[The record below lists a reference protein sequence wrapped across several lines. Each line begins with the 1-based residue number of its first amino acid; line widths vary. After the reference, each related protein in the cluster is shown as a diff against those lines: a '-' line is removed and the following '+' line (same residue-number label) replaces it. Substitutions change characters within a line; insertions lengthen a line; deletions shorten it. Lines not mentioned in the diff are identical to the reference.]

1 MKKKPKVLLIGWDSA
16 DWKVINPLLDSGQ
29 MPALESIVNNGVMG
43 NIATLDPPL
52 SPMLWTSIA
61 TGKYAFKHGVHGFLE
76 GVENN
81 TKLQPV
87 TNASI
92 KTKTIWKILNEHGI
106 KTNVVGWWP
115 SHPAEE
121 IDGVQVSNF
130 YGKLINKES
139 EKWDLPP
146 QTITPKKFY
155 KPLRDCR
162 VHPNEFSAEQLLP
175 FIPSFQNATEEQRKK
190 FNILLKDLAECLSIH
205 SAATYL
211 TENSEWDFMAVY
223 YNAIDHISHVFMKYH
238 PPKLDWVSTEDYEM
252 YKEVINA
259 FYKFHDMMLG
269 RWLELVDEDTY
280 VIVMSDHGFHS
291 DHLRKKALP
300 KEPAAIARE
309 HNHFGMIAIKGP
321 GIKKDERIY
330 GASLLDVAPTLLS
343 IYNLPIAQDMDGKVL
358 AEMYENQPKLS
369 SIASY
374 DSEDESFDIKT
385 LQQTD
390 SEEMMQQ
397 LADLGYIDAPN
408 ANSSEAVQR
417 TLDENNYYLARS
429 YADAGKFEEA
439 MLIME
444 KLSETYPKN
453 HRYLIKQAQIS
464 LNTYNVQK
472 LDATIEKLSAIFK
485 TENVVLKML
494 QGKSAFLKN
503 NYKEALQY
511 FQSINEYESN
521 DYIASQLGN
530 IYLKMGKF
538 NEAIASFNKNLALDK
553 SNSNALFGLGITYLS
568 LKDYEKAIGYLLDS
582 ISLVYHNAQA
592 HYNLGTALFE
602 IEAYTEAAQAFE
614 VALKIAPKMLKART
628 TLIEIYTNYLVD
640 EAKLNALQNTDEIE
654 KETIYIV
661 SGLPRSG
668 TSMMMQMLEAGGLTP
683 FTDNLRTADTSN
695 PKGYYEHEAIKR
707 LAVDTKV
714 INRAKGKVV
723 KVISSLLKFL
733 PDRYNYKVIVMKRNV
748 TEISISQEK
757 MLLENNK
764 LRAESAVFNLE
775 QNLQNSYN
783 EAIDFLKL
791 KPNVDFLE
799 LNYNEILSHSEV
811 YCKEISHFLS
821 KNLDTKNMLKI
832 IDKNLHRNK
841 INM

>member
-16 DWKVINPLLDSGQ
+16 DWKVINPLMDSGQ

-81 TKLQPV
+81 SKLQPV

-92 KTKTIWKILNEHGI
+92 KTKTIWKILNENGL

-130 YGKLINKES
+130 YGKLLNKES
-139 EKWDLPP
+139 EKWELPL
-146 QTITPKKFY
+146 QTISPRKYY
-155 KPLRDCR
+155 KPLKGCR

-175 FIPSFQNATEEQRKK
+175 FIPGFQNGNEEQRKR

-211 TENSEWDFMAVY
+211 AENSEWDFMAVY

-238 PPKLDWVSTEDYEM
+238 PPKLDWVSQEDFEM
-252 YKEVINA
+252 FHEVINA

-269 RWLELVDEDTY
+269 RWFELADEDTY

-291 DHLRKKALP
+291 DHLRKKELP

-309 HNHFGMIAIKGP
+309 HNHFGMIAMKGP
-321 GIKKDERIY
+321 GLKKDERIY
-330 GASLLDVAPTLLS
+330 GASLLDIAPTLLS
-343 IYNLPIAQDMDGKVL
+343 IYGLPVAQDMDGKVL
-358 AEMYENQPKLS
+358 TDIYEVQPELS
-369 SIASY
+369 SIESY
-374 DSEDESFDIKT
+374 DTEDTSFNVKT

-390 SEEMMQQ
+390 SDEMMQQ

-408 ANSSEAVQR
+408 SNSPEAVQR

-439 MLIME
+439 MLIMD
-444 KLSETYPKN
+444 KLTEIYPKN
-453 HRYLIKQAQIS
+453 HRYLIKLAQIS

-472 LDATIEKLSAIFK
+472 LDSTIEKLDKIFQK
-485 TENVVLKML
+485 ENVALKML
-494 QGKSAFLKN
+494 KGKSAFLKN
-503 NYKEALQY
+503 NYKEALSV
-511 FQSINEYESN
+511 FQSIKDHETN
-521 DYIASQLGN
+521 DYIAFQLGN
-530 IYLKMGKF
+530 IYLKLGNFK
-538 NEAIASFNKNLALDK
+538 EAIVAFNQNLAADK
-553 SNSNALFGLGITYLS
+553 QNNNAFFGLGLAYLN
-568 LKDYEKAIGYLLDS
+568 LKDYEKSIGYLLDS
-582 ISLVYHNAQA
+582 IALVYHNAPA
-592 HYNLGTALFE
+592 HFYLGEALME
-602 IEAYTEAAQAFE
+602 IEAYHEAAQAYE

-628 TLIEIYTNYLVD
+628 ALIDIYSKY
-640 EAKLNALQNTDEIE
+640 LQNDEKLSLLLQNE
-654 KETIYIV
+654 NTQRDTVYIV

-668 TSMMMQMLEAGGLTP
+668 TSMMMQMLEAGGLQP

-707 LAVDTKV
+707 LAVDNKV
-714 INRAKGKVV
+714 IKLARGKVV

-733 PDRYNYKVIVMKRNV
+733 PDRYHYKVIVMKRNL
-748 TEISISQEK
+748 TEVAVSQEK
-757 MLLENNK
+757 MLLQNNK
-764 LRAESAVFNLE
+764 LKPDSAILNME
-775 QNLQNSYN
+775 QNLTASYN
-783 EAIDFLKL
+783 EAINYLNSKSNMDY
-791 KPNVDFLE
+791 LE
-799 LNYNEILSHSEV
+799 IDYTRILENPEHYCQILSDFMG
-811 YCKEISHFLS
+811 K
-821 KNLDTKNMLKI
+821 KLDATNMLKI
-832 IDKNLHRNK
+832 VDKNLHRNK
-841 INM
+841 INV

>member
-16 DWKVINPLLDSGQ
+16 DWKVINPLMDSGQ

-81 TKLQPV
+81 SMLQPV

-92 KTKTIWKILNEHGI
+92 KTKTFWKILNENGL

-130 YGKLINKES
+130 YGKLLNKES
-139 EKWDLPP
+139 EKWELPL
-146 QTITPKKFY
+146 QTISPRKYY
-155 KPLRDCR
+155 KPLKGCR

-175 FIPSFQNATEEQRKK
+175 FIPGFQNGNEEQRKR

-211 TENSEWDFMAVY
+211 AENSEWDFMAVY

-238 PPKLDWVSTEDYEM
+238 PPKLDWVSQEDFEM
-252 YKEVINA
+252 FHEVINA

-269 RWLELVDEDTY
+269 RWLELADEDTY

-291 DHLRKKALP
+291 DHLRKKELP

-309 HNHFGMIAIKGP
+309 HNHFGMIAMKGP
-321 GIKKDERIY
+321 GLKKDERIY
-330 GASLLDVAPTLLS
+330 GASLLDIAPTLLS
-343 IYNLPIAQDMDGKVL
+343 IYGLPVAQDMDGKVL
-358 AEMYENQPKLS
+358 TDIYEVQPELT
-369 SIASY
+369 SIESY
-374 DSEDESFDIKT
+374 DTEDTSFNVKT

-390 SEEMMQQ
+390 SDEMMQQ

-408 ANSSEAVQR
+408 SNSPEAVQR

-439 MLIME
+439 MLIMD
-444 KLSETYPKN
+444 KLTEIYPKN
-453 HRYLIKQAQIS
+453 HRYLIKLAQIS

-472 LDATIEKLSAIFK
+472 LDSTIEKLDKIFQK
-485 TENVVLKML
+485 ENVALKML
-494 QGKSAFLKN
+494 KGKSAFLKN
-503 NYKEALQY
+503 NYKEALSV
-511 FQSINEYESN
+511 FQSIKDHETN
-521 DYIASQLGN
+521 DYIAFQLGN
-530 IYLKMGKF
+530 IYLKLGNFK
-538 NEAIASFNKNLALDK
+538 EAIVAFNQNLAADK
-553 SNSNALFGLGITYLS
+553 QNNNAFFGLGLAYLN
-568 LKDYEKAIGYLLDS
+568 LKDYEKSIGYLLDS
-582 ISLVYHNAQA
+582 IALVYHNAPA
-592 HYNLGTALFE
+592 HFYLGEALME
-602 IEAYTEAAQAFE
+602 IEAYHEAAQAYE

-628 TLIEIYTNYLVD
+628 ALIDIYSKY
-640 EAKLNALQNTDEIE
+640 LQNDEKLSLLLQNE
-654 KETIYIV
+654 NTQRDTVYIV

-668 TSMMMQMLEAGGLTP
+668 TSMMMQMLEAGGLQP

-707 LAVDTKV
+707 LAVDNKV
-714 INRAKGKVV
+714 IKLARGKVV

-733 PDRYNYKVIVMKRNV
+733 PDRYHYKVIVMKRNL
-748 TEISISQEK
+748 TEVAVSQEK
-757 MLLENNK
+757 MLLQNNK
-764 LRAESAVFNLE
+764 LKPDSAILNME
-775 QNLQNSYN
+775 QNLTASYN
-783 EAIDFLKL
+783 EAINYLNSKSNMDY
-791 KPNVDFLE
+791 LE
-799 LNYNEILSHSEV
+799 IDYTRILENPEHYCQILSDFTG
-811 YCKEISHFLS
+811 K
-821 KNLDTKNMLKI
+821 KLDATNMLKI
-832 IDKNLHRNK
+832 VDKNLHRNK
-841 INM
+841 INV